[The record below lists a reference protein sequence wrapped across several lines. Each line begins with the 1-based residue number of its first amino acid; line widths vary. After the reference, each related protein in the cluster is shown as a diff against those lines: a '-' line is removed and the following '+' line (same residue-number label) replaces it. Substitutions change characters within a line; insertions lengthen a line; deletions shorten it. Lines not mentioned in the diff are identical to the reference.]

1 MSNDTTED
9 HWKRRC
15 EKLEEEVAKKDKKI
29 DELEER
35 VNRLEGLLTNA
46 INQIK
51 TITLELN
58 SAKETAAAA
67 NARIINAKTDKKK
80 DKKKH
85 KKSASKHKRIGR
97 ECPTDIDEE
106 VIADA
111 NVCDACGGNCLS
123 EVLDEYERVITDIQ
137 QVNS

>member
-1 MSNDTTED
+1 MILGYLKLRLQCLIMSDDTTED

-15 EKLEEEVAKKDKKI
+15 EKLEEEVVKKDKKI

-67 NARIINAKTDKKK
+67 NARIINAKADKKK
-80 DKKKH
+80 DKKNTRNLQASTNE
-85 KKSASKHKRIGR
+85 SAENAPQI
-97 ECPTDIDEE
+97 
-106 VIADA
+106 
-111 NVCDACGGNCLS
+111 
-123 EVLDEYERVITDIQ
+123 
-137 QVNS
+137 

>member
-9 HWKRRC
+9 HWKRRY
-15 EKLEEEVAKKDKKI
+15 EKLERQMEEEIAKKDKKV

-35 VNRLEGLLTNA
+35 VNRLEGLLANA

-67 NARIINAKTDKKK
+67 NARIINAKADKKK
-80 DKKKH
+80 DKKNTRNLQAGTNE
-85 KKSASKHKRIGR
+85 SAENAPQI
-97 ECPTDIDEE
+97 
-106 VIADA
+106 
-111 NVCDACGGNCLS
+111 
-123 EVLDEYERVITDIQ
+123 
-137 QVNS
+137 